1 MIKKWLKRSAAAA
14 VALMISVVPVLPNV
28 PAPVASRAEM
38 ESGDA
43 IAALFGLLGTGAM
56 YGSYLSAV
64 MDAGNNSIYQEQ
76 TDIYDAKENGISTN
90 SIDQEL
96 ANNIMNQLVERG
108 DYVLDIRSLP
118 FRWRVNASNE
128 FNAACFPTNM
138 VTINSGLIRGLG
150 RDTDEIAG
158 VLAHEMTHGLKL
170 HAAYTYARAA
180 AQSFG
185 IQFLSMVTGAADGRV
200 ASVLAD
206 YSVAKNIILPV
217 EYEADEGGFYLAAS
231 AGFNPGGSAAA
242 MSRMLYLSQHPET
255 FDRSYGMEA
264 YDHPDTDK
272 REAKL
277 AQMMTAYSCGHVT
290 VEKGNEIYIDGV
302 KLLKAKYTTE
312 LYDNSKENAYLIAG
326 GLAAAFH
333 EYHSADGWNFRAG
346 MNGRVDYLDDN
357 RIYEPLKDAVAAA
370 NMDGVLERLVR
381 AAYSHEGHSGAR
393 IKMITDAANR
403 SLKWKERKEKN
414 AAASANLVE
423 RLYNN
428 ADWYNDCYRPEL
440 AIKEAERM
448 FGCVTTIR
456 QQSGLYAVRGR
467 ANALLGNFENAMEDC
482 NHAVELDPKFAYAY
496 LNRAEVWRAQGNTDE
511 AMADIRR
518 AIDCDEKNM
527 AAYHMAGDI
536 EDELGDKEAAK
547 KDYTEYLKLNKDA
560 RDLPDEYLKELAPKT
575 WEEIQKEKAKAEKE
589 KKEAEAEKK
598 KKEEKEAAKKKDA
611 KAEDAKA
618 AKESDKGSAA
628 KEKTA
633 AHVDSKNAENSN
645 KSGNTVK

>member
-1 MIKKWLKRSAAAA
+1 MIKKWLKRGAGIMAA
-14 VALMISVVPVLPNV
+14 VSLLTVAPVLPNV
-28 PAPVASRAEM
+28 PAPIASRAEM

-43 IAALFGLLGTGAM
+43 IAALIGLLGTGAM

-76 TDIYDAKENGISTN
+76 TDIYDARENGISTN
-90 SIDQEL
+90 AIDQEL
-96 ANNIMNQLVERG
+96 ADNIMNQLVERG

-118 FRWRVNASNE
+118 FRWRVNACSE

-138 VTINSGLIRGLG
+138 VTVNSGLIRGLD
-150 RDTDEIAG
+150 RNVDEIAG

-242 MSRMLYLSQHPET
+242 MSRMDYLSKHPET
-255 FDRSYGMEA
+255 FDRSYGAEA

-277 AQMMTAYSCGHVT
+277 SQMMTAYSCGHVT
-290 VEKGNEIYIDGV
+290 VENVNEVYIDGV
-302 KLLKAKYTTE
+302 KLVKAKYTSE

-326 GLAAAFH
+326 GLAEAFH

-357 RIYEPLKDAVAAA
+357 RVYGPLKAAVAAS

-381 AAYSHEGHSGAR
+381 AAYSHEGNSGAR
-393 IKMITDAANR
+393 MKMITDTANR
-403 SLKWKERKEKN
+403 SLKWKERKTKN
-414 AAASANLVE
+414 AEASQNLVE

-428 ADWYNDCYRPEL
+428 ADWYNDVYRPEL
-440 AIKEAERM
+440 AIREAERI
-448 FGCVTTIR
+448 FGCQATVR
-456 QQSGLYAVRGR
+456 QLSGLYAVRGR
-467 ANALLGNFENAMEDC
+467 AHALMGEFEKAVEDC

-496 LNRAEVWRAQGNTDE
+496 LNRAEVWRAQGMPDE
-511 AMADIRR
+511 ALADIRL
-518 AIDCDEKNM
+518 AIGCDEKNM

-547 KDYTEYLKLNKDA
+547 KDYSSYLKLNKDA

-611 KAEDAKA
+611 KAEKKADA
-618 AKESDKGSAA
+618 S
-628 KEKTA
+628 EKT
-633 AHVDSKNAENSN
+633 KGNSSADKKADTAVQN
-645 KSGNTVK
+645 K